1 MRKITV
7 NQNSNFIMKS
17 LVLKII
23 AIVTLELVLSL
34 MRILDLNILN
44 DSLLGNVLLEATIE
58 QSFICYSLLT

>member
-1 MRKITV
+1 
-7 NQNSNFIMKS
+7 MKS